1 LTSTNP
7 LFHLCDGGFVD
18 VTGLYALEY
27 YSNNMPECVLSIG
40 FFLVNSQ
47 RFISSVFNDEF
58 VNRIGSNRLYLLS
71 FRSVV
76 EQKYKIEELA
86 LKNPQ

>member
-1 LTSTNP
+1 MRP
-7 LFHLCDGGFVD
+7 VD
-18 VTGLYALEY
+18 R
-27 YSNNMPECVLSIG
+27 

-58 VNRIGSNRLYLLS
+58 VNCIGSNRLYLLS

-86 LKNPQ
+86 LKNSQ

>member
-1 LTSTNP
+1 MRP
-7 LFHLCDGGFVD
+7 VD
-18 VTGLYALEY
+18 R
-27 YSNNMPECVLSIG
+27 